1 MFRTAPITDDD
12 DSQLKLFVGVGSCAK
27 PIVEAVVIAVVA
39 VATLGAGDLALAG
52 SEGAVEAGAVAG
64 TVEAAEAARASLR
77 MTTALNSFA
86 LSAGGAALTDLAQA
100 KLIKN
105 TSVTMAGQYA
115 GPPYPFRSTHK
126 PEYTITGGPDWSVC
140 KGAVTQDAWDSCITA
155 ALTGP
160 YPLKMTR
167 N

>member
-1 MFRTAPITDDD
+1 
-12 DSQLKLFVGVGSCAK
+12 
-27 PIVEAVVIAVVA
+27 VEAVVIAVVA

-52 SEGAVEAGAVAG
+52 SEGAV
-64 TVEAAEAARASLR
+64 EAARASLR

-126 PEYTITGGPDWSVC
+126 PEYTITGGPNWNLC
-140 KGAVTQDAWDSCITA
+140 KGAVTQGDWDGCVVR